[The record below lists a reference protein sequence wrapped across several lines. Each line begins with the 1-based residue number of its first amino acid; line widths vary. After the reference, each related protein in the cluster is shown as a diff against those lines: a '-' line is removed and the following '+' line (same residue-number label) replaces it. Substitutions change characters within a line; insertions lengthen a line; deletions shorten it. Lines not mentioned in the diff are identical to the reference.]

1 MSGIGEATDYDFDLL
16 CLFLSSWSGVWLDL
30 KPLHILYS
38 TQTCCFIART
48 KRTMSPVLC
57 DRTLKSDDSHFIT
70 TEGIVSPNQL
80 ASEIMKFGAI
90 QIGAMRCVH
99 GVLQGSPGSRRYAG
113 WISARRKEG
122 MPEKCRAI
130 IVSRM
135 LLKVRRIETHYE
147 ST

>member
-90 QIGAMRCVH
+90 QIGARRCVH